1 MRIREEDEKTVE
13 KPVISVVGL
22 SGFPARLRKN
32 IGDMRF
38 NLQEFSGSLG
48 DLGLFIPIVVALV
61 SITGMDGGSILF
73 FAGLLNIV
81 TGLVF
86 NQPVP
91 VQPMKAIAAV
101 AIAEGLM
108 PGEIAAAGFATGVIV
123 LFLGLTGLVT
133 VAERIIPRPVV
144 RGIQLGVGLKLA
156 AKGVTLA
163 LASGWWAWDGRIVA
177 LAGAALVLLTYHR
190 ARFPSAVVLFAGGF
204 LLMAINRPEALTG
217 LPIGWGGPI
226 VTLPDWSEWQSGFLL
241 GTLPQVPLTLLNS
254 VIAVC
259 ALSEDL
265 FPGRGIKT
273 RLMASSVGMMNIA
286 SCFFGA
292 MPMCHGSGGLAGQHR
307 FGARTGGSV
316 VILGV
321 AKVVIALVFGTA
333 VISVLSAY
341 PSSVLGILLI
351 FSGLELT
358 LPARDCTKKNAFL
371 VAAATACGIFAA
383 NTAVGFVMGLIASF
397 FLIRKRP
404 DPGVAA

>member
-1 MRIREEDEKTVE
+1 
-13 KPVISVVGL
+13 
-22 SGFPARLRKN
+22 
-32 IGDMRF
+32 MRF
-38 NLQEFSGSLG
+38 NLPELSGSLG
-48 DLGLFIPIVVALV
+48 DLGLFIPLVVALV
-61 SITGMDGGSILF
+61 SISGMDGGTILL
-73 FAGLLNIV
+73 FAGLLNII

-108 PGEIAAAGFATGVIV
+108 PGEIAAAGFAAGVIV
-123 LFLGLTGLVT
+123 LVLGLTGLVAF
-133 VAERIIPRPVV
+133 VERIVPRPVV

-163 LASGWWAWDGRIVA
+163 LAAGWWDWDGRLVA
-177 LAGAALVLLTYHR
+177 LAAAALVLVTHHR
-190 ARFPSAVVLFAGGF
+190 ARFPSAVVLLAGGF
-204 LLMAINRPEALTG
+204 LLMAVNRPEVLSG
-217 LPIGWGGPI
+217 LSLGWGGPAI
-226 VTLPDWSEWQSGFLL
+226 ILPGWEEWKSGFLL
-241 GTLPQVPLTLLNS
+241 GTLPQIPLTLLNS

-273 RLMASSVGMMNIA
+273 RSMAVSVGIMNA
-286 SCFFGA
+286 ATCLFGA

-321 AKVVIALVFGTA
+321 AKVVIALLFGTA
-333 VISVLSAY
+333 VISVLAAY
-341 PSSVLGILLI
+341 PSSVLGILLV

-358 LPARDCTKKNAFL
+358 LPARDCTKQNAFL
-371 VAAATACGIFAA
+371 VAAATACGILAA
-383 NTAVGFVMGLIASF
+383 NTAVGFVLGLIAAM

-404 DPGVAA
+404 EPAVSAAGGPDKNP

>member
-1 MRIREEDEKTVE
+1 MANF
-13 KPVISVVGL
+13 
-22 SGFPARLRKN
+22 FPARLRNN
-32 IGDMRF
+32 IGNMRF
-38 NLQEFSGSLG
+38 NMQEVSGSLG
-48 DLGLFIPIVVALV
+48 DLGLFIPLVVALV
-61 SITGMDGGSILF
+61 TISGMDGGSILL
-73 FAGLLNIV
+73 FAGVLNIV
-81 TGLVF
+81 TGFVF

-123 LFLGLTGLVT
+123 LFLGLTGLIT

-163 LASGWWAWDGRIVA
+163 LAAGWWAWDGRLVA

-190 ARFPSAVVLFAGGF
+190 AKFPSAVVLFAGGF
-204 LLMAINRPEALTG
+204 LLMAINRPEVLTS
-217 LPIGWGGPI
+217 LPIGWDGPI

-241 GTLPQVPLTLLNS
+241 GALPQLPLTLLNS

-273 RLMASSVGMMNIA
+273 RTMATSVGMMNIA
-286 SCFFGA
+286 SCFLGA

-316 VILGV
+316 VMLGV

-341 PSSVLGILLI
+341 PSSVLGILLV

-358 LPARDCTKKNAFL
+358 LPARDCAKKNAFL

-383 NTAVGFVMGLIASF
+383 NTAVGFVLGLIASF
-397 FLIRKRP
+397 FLIKKRHP
-404 DPGVAA
+404 AGGGDYGKAAKT

>member
-1 MRIREEDEKTVE
+1 
-13 KPVISVVGL
+13 
-22 SGFPARLRKN
+22 
-32 IGDMRF
+32 MRF
-38 NLQEFSGSLG
+38 NLQEVSGSLG
-48 DLGLFIPIVVALV
+48 DLGLFIPLVVALV
-61 SITGMDGGSILF
+61 AVSGMDGGSILL
-73 FAGLLNIV
+73 FAGILNIV

-123 LFLGLTGLVT
+123 LFLGLTGLIT

-163 LASGWWAWDGRIVA
+163 LAAGWFAWDGRFVA
-177 LAGAALVLLTYHR
+177 LAGAALVLLTYNR

-204 LLMAINRPEALTG
+204 LLLAINRPEVLTS
-217 LPIGWGGPI
+217 LPLGWSGPV

-241 GTLPQVPLTLLNS
+241 GTLPQLPLTLLNS

-273 RLMASSVGMMNIA
+273 RSMATSVGLMNIA
-286 SCFFGA
+286 SCLFGA

-307 FGARTGGSV
+307 FGARSGGSV
-316 VILGV
+316 VMLGV

-333 VISVLSAY
+333 VISVLAAY
-341 PSSVLGILLI
+341 PASVLGILLV

-358 LPARDCTKKNAFL
+358 LPARDCAKKNAFL
-371 VAAATACGIFAA
+371 VVTATACGIFAA
-383 NTAVGFVMGLIASF
+383 NTAVGFVLGLIASF
-397 FLIRKRP
+397 FLLRNRSLT
-404 DPGVAA
+404 AR

>member
-1 MRIREEDEKTVE
+1 VKN
-13 KPVISVVGL
+13 L
-22 SGFPARLRKN
+22 FPARLRNN
-32 IGDMRF
+32 IGNMRF
-38 NLQEFSGSLG
+38 NLQEVSGSLG
-48 DLGLFIPIVVALV
+48 DLGLFIPLVVALV
-61 SITGMDGGSILF
+61 SISGMDGGSILL
-73 FAGLLNIV
+73 FAGILNII
-81 TGLVF
+81 TGVVF

-123 LFLGLTGLVT
+123 LFLGLTGLIS

-163 LASGWWAWDGRIVA
+163 LAAGWWAWDGRLVA
-177 LAGAALVLLTYHR
+177 LAGAALVLLTYNR

-204 LLMAINRPEALTG
+204 LLMAINRPEVLTS
-217 LPIGWGGPI
+217 LPLGWSGPV
-226 VTLPDWSEWQSGFLL
+226 VTLPDWSEWQSGFML
-241 GTLPQVPLTLLNS
+241 GTLPQLPLTLLNS

-259 ALSEDL
+259 ALSADL

-273 RLMASSVGMMNIA
+273 RSMATSVGLMNIA
-286 SCFFGA
+286 SCLFGA

-316 VILGV
+316 VMLGA
-321 AKVVIALVFGTA
+321 AKVVIALFFGTA
-333 VISVLSAY
+333 VISVLAAY
-341 PSSVLGILLI
+341 PASVLGILLV

-358 LPARDCTKKNAFL
+358 LPARDCTKKNAFI
-371 VAAATACGIFAA
+371 VATATACGIIAA
-383 NTAVGFVMGLIASF
+383 NTAVGFVLGLIASF
-397 FLIRKRP
+397 FLIRTRHPAGGGDNGKTRLP
-404 DPGVAA
+404 K